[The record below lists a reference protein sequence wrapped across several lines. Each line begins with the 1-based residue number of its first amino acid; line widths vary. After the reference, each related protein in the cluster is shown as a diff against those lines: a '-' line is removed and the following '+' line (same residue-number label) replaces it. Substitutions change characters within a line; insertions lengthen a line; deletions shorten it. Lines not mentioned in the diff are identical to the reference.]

1 MDSPFSF
8 SETPDAYLDFLQ
20 MKRREMFALVVG
32 ATAFGAGATG
42 LVAAACG
49 DAAAAIPA
57 AQAMAQLC
65 AGSIVG
71 LAAYGLTQGGTQRGL

>member
-1 MDSPFSF
+1 
-8 SETPDAYLDFLQ
+8 

-32 ATAFGAGATG
+32 ATAFGAFAAG

-49 DAAAAIPA
+49 DATAATPA
-57 AQAMAQLC
+57 VQTMAQLC
-65 AGSIVG
+65 AGSIAG

>member
-8 SETPDAYLDFLQ
+8 SDTPDAYLDFLQ

-32 ATAFGAGATG
+32 ATSFGAGAAG

-49 DAAAAIPA
+49 DATAAIPA
-57 AQAMAQLC
+57 VQAMGVLF
-65 AGSIVG
+65 AGTTVG
-71 LAAYGLTQGGTQRGL
+71 LVAYGLTQGGTQRGL